1 MCAILDANVV
11 AEVFGADQPPA
22 GKGFFDWIN
31 TGEGRLVVGGRLRGE
46 LQGSSEGYREWFDRG
61 VQYGRV
67 RIKNDCEVNAKTV
80 ELQAGAALRSNDPHI
95 IALAQVSG
103 ARLLYSNDGKLQR
116 DFKDRDLINNPGG
129 SVYSTR
135 ENKNFTRSR
144 KRQLVTRAKL
154 CQSDR

>member
-1 MCAILDANVV
+1 MCAILDANVA
-11 AEVFGADQPPA
+11 AEVFGADKPPA
-22 GKGFFDWIN
+22 GKGFFDWIS
-31 TGEGRLVVGGRLRGE
+31 TGGGRLVVGGRLRVE
-46 LQGSSEGYREWFDRG
+46 LQRSSDGFRKWTDQAVR
-61 VQYGRV
+61 YGRI
-67 RIKNDCEVNAKTV
+67 RIKNDGDVNARTA
-80 ELQAGAALRSNDPHI
+80 ELAESALRSDDPHV

>member
-1 MCAILDANVV
+1 M
-11 AEVFGADQPPA
+11 
-22 GKGFFDWIN
+22 
-31 TGEGRLVVGGRLRGE
+31 E
-46 LQGSSEGYREWFDRG
+46 LQRSSDGFRKWTDQAVR
-61 VQYGRV
+61 YGRI
-67 RIKNDCEVNAKTV
+67 RIKNDGDVNARTA
-80 ELQAGAALRSNDPHI
+80 ELAESALRSDDPHV